1 MLVSA
6 ALSQSVS
13 PKAVNDVKHTAGVGA
28 TTAVRTL
35 PTVKLMQAN
44 EQFTAMAVD
53 RELLDAMYPATH
65 QEGDAAQAIEHGEI
79 AVGRKVADSNGY
91 AIGSTV
97 EMESKN
103 IGIDEAATKQAIA
116 AYEQQ
121 VGTSNGQVRGM
132 IAIES
137 VILSV
142 FGTVLGILVGLGAGV
157 VVRQAYRDNG
167 LSTMS
172 IPWLQLLGF
181 LGAAI
186 LVGLI
191 ASISPASRALKKPV
205 LEAVASD

>member
-1 MLVSA
+1 MLASVSDMIDDNLHADYVLVSA

-53 RELLDAMYPATH
+53 RELLNAMYPATH

-121 VGTSNGQVRGM
+121 VGEQV
-132 IAIES
+132 S
-137 VILSV
+137 VHRT
-142 FGTVLGILVGLGAGV
+142 G
-157 VVRQAYRDNG
+157 RY
-167 LSTMS
+167 
-172 IPWLQLLGF
+172 
-181 LGAAI
+181 
-186 LVGLI
+186 
-191 ASISPASRALKKPV
+191 
-205 LEAVASD
+205 VA

>member
-1 MLVSA
+1 MTGTLATRNIGRTKRRTANTAAALFVGVAIVSCLSVLASSMLASVSDVLVSA

-121 VGTSNGQVRGM
+121 VGEQV
-132 IAIES
+132 S
-137 VILSV
+137 VHRT
-142 FGTVLGILVGLGAGV
+142 G
-157 VVRQAYRDNG
+157 RY
-167 LSTMS
+167 
-172 IPWLQLLGF
+172 
-181 LGAAI
+181 
-186 LVGLI
+186 
-191 ASISPASRALKKPV
+191 
-205 LEAVASD
+205 VA

>member
-1 MLVSA
+1 MTGTLATRNIGRTKRRTANTAAALFVGVAIVSCLSVLASSMLASVSDMIDDNLHADYVLVSA

-28 TTAVRTL
+28 TTAVRIL

-121 VGTSNGQVRGM
+121 VGEQV
-132 IAIES
+132 S
-137 VILSV
+137 VHRT
-142 FGTVLGILVGLGAGV
+142 G
-157 VVRQAYRDNG
+157 RY
-167 LSTMS
+167 
-172 IPWLQLLGF
+172 
-181 LGAAI
+181 
-186 LVGLI
+186 
-191 ASISPASRALKKPV
+191 
-205 LEAVASD
+205 VA